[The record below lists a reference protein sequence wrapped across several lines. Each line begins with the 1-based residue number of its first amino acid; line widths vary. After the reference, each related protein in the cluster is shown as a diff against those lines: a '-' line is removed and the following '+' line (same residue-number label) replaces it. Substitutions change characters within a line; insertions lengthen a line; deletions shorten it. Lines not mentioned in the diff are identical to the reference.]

1 MIGLNFRMRGQHI
14 VTTPSVHPGM
24 SQFNDEDLAIF
35 RESVSRFLDEH
46 ASPERNESW
55 RRNKIVDR
63 SVWYDAGAFGLLG
76 ASVPA
81 EFGGLG
87 GDFRH
92 ERIIIEEFGKRGL
105 EGWGVPL
112 HNMIVAPY
120 IMAFGTGEQ
129 KARWLPRVVTGE
141 TILAIGMTEPGT
153 GSDLQGIRTHA
164 RRDGEDYV
172 INGQKTFISNGQASD
187 LILVVCKTDR
197 EAGSRGISLIAVEG
211 DREGFRRGRNL
222 DKMGREAQDT
232 SELFFEDVRVPA
244 ANLLGGVEGKGFGQ
258 LMTMLPQERL
268 GIAAMGLA
276 IMERAIA
283 LAVDYA
289 HERTAFGKTLMEFQ
303 NTQFVLA
310 EAKTKAVIARS
321 FIDSC
326 ADRLLAGTLDATT
339 ASMAKLWITETEL
352 ETVSRCLQLFGGYGY
367 MNEYPISQLYR
378 DARIDTIHGGTSEI
392 MKLLIARSL

>member
-1 MIGLNFRMRGQHI
+1 MHF
-14 VTTPSVHPGM
+14 T
-24 SQFNDEDLAIF
+24 DEDLTLYRDSIA
-35 RESVSRFLDEH
+35 RFLDEH
-46 ASPERNESW
+46 ASPERNEKW
-55 RRNKIVDR
+55 RRDKVVER
-63 SVWYDAGAFGLLG
+63 SVWTEAGGFGMLG

-81 EFGGLG
+81 EYGGLG

-120 IMAFGTGEQ
+120 IIAFGTDAQ
-129 KARWLPRVVTGE
+129 KAVWLPRVASGE
-141 TILAIGMTEPGT
+141 TILAIAMTEPGT

-164 RRDGEDYV
+164 RRDGNDYV
-172 INGQKTFISNGQASD
+172 INGQKTFISNGQTAD
-187 LILVVCKTDR
+187 LVLVVCKTDK

-211 DREGFRRGRNL
+211 DRAGFRRGRNL

-244 ANLLGGVEGKGFGQ
+244 QNLLGGVEGKGFGQ

-289 HERTAFGKTLMEFQ
+289 RDRTAFGKALMDFQ

-326 ADRLLAGTLDATT
+326 VGKLLAGTLDATT

-352 ETVSRCLQLFGGYGY
+352 DTVSRCLQLFGGYGY

>member
-1 MIGLNFRMRGQHI
+1 MTDSSPHASASHF
-14 VTTPSVHPGM
+14 TE
-24 SQFNDEDLAIF
+24 EDLAIY
-35 RESVSRFLDEH
+35 RDSIARFLDEH
-46 ASPERNESW
+46 ASAERNEKW
-55 RRNKIVDR
+55 RRDKVVER
-63 SVWYDAGAFGLLG
+63 SVWHKAGTFGMLG

-81 EFGGLG
+81 QYGGLG

-105 EGWGVPL
+105 EGWGVSL

-120 IMAFGTGEQ
+120 IVAFGTEAQ
-129 KARWLPRVVTGE
+129 KAQWLPRVASGE
-141 TILAIGMTEPGT
+141 TILAIAMTEPGT

-164 RRDGEDYV
+164 RREGDDYV
-172 INGQKTFISNGQASD
+172 INGQKTFISNGQTAD
-187 LILVVCKTDR
+187 LILVVCKTDK

-211 DREGFRRGRNL
+211 DRAGFRRGRNL

-244 ANLLGGVEGKGFGQ
+244 ANLLGEVEGKGFGQ

-289 HERTAFGKTLMEFQ
+289 RDRTAFGKKLMDFQ

-321 FIDSC
+321 FVDSC
-326 ADRLLAGTLDATT
+326 VDKLLAGSLDATT

-367 MNEYPISQLYR
+367 MSEYPISQLYR

>member
-1 MIGLNFRMRGQHI
+1 MTDSPFHANASDF
-14 VTTPSVHPGM
+14 T
-24 SQFNDEDLAIF
+24 DEDLAIY
-35 RESVSRFLDEH
+35 RDSIARFLDEH
-46 ASPERNESW
+46 ASAERNEKW
-55 RRNKIVDR
+55 RRDKVVER
-63 SVWYDAGAFGLLG
+63 SVWHDAGRFGMLG

-81 EFGGLG
+81 QYGGLG

-120 IMAFGTGEQ
+120 IAAFGTEAQ
-129 KARWLPRVVTGE
+129 KAQWLPRVASGE
-141 TILAIGMTEPGT
+141 TILAIAMSEPGT

-164 RRDGEDYV
+164 RREGDDYI
-172 INGQKTFISNGQASD
+172 INGQKTFISNGQTAD
-187 LILVVCKTDR
+187 LILVVCKTDK

-211 DREGFRRGRNL
+211 ERAGFRRGRNL

-244 ANLLGGVEGKGFGQ
+244 DNLLGGIEGKGFAQ

-289 HERTAFGKTLMEFQ
+289 RDRTAFGKTLMDFQ

-326 ADRLLAGTLDATT
+326 VDKLLVGTLDATT